1 MLFESDGPFTRY
13 NKFIIEPRY
22 FKNIYEYF
30 NRFYKIDNFQ
40 EIVFNNFK
48 KILVE
53 RQLFEQENRILK
65 SVSKQN
71 TE

>member
-40 EIVFNNFK
+40 KIVFNNFK